1 MRCWPWQ
8 LELAADLGVHS
19 LWHQSLVSLP
29 SGSTCSSPQSMRAT
43 LQNQWTSMMPEAGR
57 QFRFIRP
64 IASGGFGT
72 VYLAKE
78 EHADGFSRVVA
89 VKLLNAQWTD
99 SEEIGGRI
107 RDEARLLGLLRHRN
121 IVDVY
126 DLTSLDGRSA
136 VVMEFLEAVDLRYL
150 IQHLEGVSQRIPVR
164 VALEIVAQVAH
175 ALDAAYNRPPMKG
188 DKPLRVIHRDI
199 KPSNI
204 MLDAHGLPKVLDFGV
219 DQSDIVSRESN
230 TQELQFG
237 SVDYMAPERL
247 FFEPETPASDVY
259 SLAATLFELITG
271 ERLGKAQGRAS
282 KHDAHLAARM
292 SFLRGSTSASPEVA
306 AALEALLLHTLHFEH
321 DHRPDAATFC
331 QDARQLARR
340 IQEDDLVIWSERV
353 MPGVVEAAQ
362 SRAED
367 AEELSNAILTED
379 SVVREMNT
387 GEMPSVRDVPEPVTA
402 RESAR
407 AAALRRGALAELER
421 SSDIEIAPATG
432 APQDGGGAKMSDL
445 TDGVG
450 WNDRTMGDLTDAQMS
465 PTDVPE
471 PPHPLGDYDEIQQP
485 PAVQVAN
492 ELHTETVEKSVTEV
506 DTLQGLSPVAPKTSW
521 TYLVAGAALPLM
533 AVLGLGTLAVW
544 QDWGGLRGVLIGDAP
559 APPVKV
565 VEPTPS
571 ADDAPEASLA
581 AGADEGG
588 ILIRSA
594 WPRTTATRVRCKEDS
609 AKGRTEARLDRE
621 AASRCSVTAM
631 REDRTRIT
639 AVLDVASEG
648 TWVCFEDGAKECRDQ

>member
-1 MRCWPWQ
+1 
-8 LELAADLGVHS
+8 
-19 LWHQSLVSLP
+19 
-29 SGSTCSSPQSMRAT
+29 
-43 LQNQWTSMMPEAGR
+43 MPEAGR

-64 IASGGFGT
+64 IAAGGFGT

-89 VKLLNAQWTD
+89 IKLLNAQWTD

-136 VVMEFLEAVDLRYL
+136 VVMEYLEAVDLRYL
-150 IQHLEGVSQRIPVR
+150 IKQLETRDARIPVR

-219 DQSDIVSRESN
+219 AQSDIVSREAN

-282 KHDAHLAARM
+282 KHDAHLASRM
-292 SFLRGSTSASPEVA
+292 SFLRGAISASPEVG

-321 DHRPDAATFC
+321 DQRPDAATFC

-340 IQEDDLVIWSERV
+340 IQEDDLVVWCEQV
-353 MPGVVEAAQ
+353 MPEVVEGAQ
-362 SRAED
+362 KRAEGTED
-367 AEELSNAILTED
+367 LSNTVFTED
-379 SVVREMNT
+379 SVVREMHT
-387 GEMPSVRDVPEPVTA
+387 SEMASVRDVPEPVTA

-421 SSDIEIAPATG
+421 SSDIAIAPATG
-432 APQDGGGAKMSDL
+432 APQDGGGARMSDF
-445 TDGVG
+445 TDGSGVE
-450 WNDRTMGDLTDAQMS
+450 WNDRTMGDLTDAQVA
-465 PTDVPE
+465 PDEVPE
-471 PPHPLGDYDEIQQP
+471 PVHATLSLRPETTGGYDEIQQSP
-485 PAVQVAN
+485 VIEDVDGPD
-492 ELHTETVEKSVTEV
+492 TETVEKSVTEF
-506 DTLQGLSPVAPKTSW
+506 DTMGGLSPVAPKTSV
-521 TYLVAGAALPLM
+521 TYLLAGAALPLVIVLSLS
-533 AVLGLGTLAVW
+533 AVALW
-544 QDWGGLRGVLIGDAP
+544 QDWGGLRGKILGEETSGAEVSSDVGTDEDAL
-559 APPVKV
+559 
-565 VEPTPS
+565 S
-571 ADDAPEASLA
+571 EATLA
-581 AGADEGG
+581 AGADDGG
-588 ILIRSA
+588 IVIRSA
-594 WPRTTATRVRCKEDS
+594 WPETTATRVRCKEES
-609 AKGRTEARLDRE
+609 AKGVEEAWLERE

-631 REDRTRIT
+631 RKDRSRIT
-639 AVLDVASEG
+639 AVVDVVTEG
-648 TWVCFEDGAKECRDQ
+648 AWVCFEGGAKECRTQ

>member
-1 MRCWPWQ
+1 M
-8 LELAADLGVHS
+8 LS
-19 LWHQSLVSLP
+19 
-29 SGSTCSSPQSMRAT
+29 
-43 LQNQWTSMMPEAGR
+43 MPESGR

-64 IASGGFGT
+64 IAAGGFGT

-89 VKLLNAQWTD
+89 IKLLNAQWTD
-99 SEEIGGRI
+99 SEEVSGRI

-126 DLTSLDGRSA
+126 DLTSLGGRSA
-136 VVMEFLEAVDLRYL
+136 VVMEYLEAVDLRYL
-150 IQHLEGVSQRIPVR
+150 IKFLDGRGERIPVR

-204 MLDAHGLPKVLDFGV
+204 MLDDHGLPKVLDFGV
-219 DQSDIVSRESN
+219 AQSDIVSREAN
-230 TQELQFG
+230 TQDLQFG

-259 SLAATLFELITG
+259 SLAATLFELVSG

-292 SFLRGSTSASPEVA
+292 SFLRDASSASPEVA

-321 DHRPDAATFC
+321 DQRPDAATFC
-331 QDARQLARR
+331 QDARHLARR
-340 IQEDDLVIWSERV
+340 IDDEDLVIWCEKV
-353 MPGVVEAAQ
+353 MPEVVEAAQ

-367 AEELSNAILTED
+367 AEELSNAVLTED
-379 SVVREMNT
+379 SIVRGMHT

-432 APQDGGGAKMSDL
+432 APQDGGGAKMADF
-445 TDGVG
+445 TDGSGVG
-450 WNDRTMGDLTDAQMS
+450 WNDRTMGDLTDAQV
-465 PTDVPE
+465 PPAEAPE
-471 PPHPLGDYDEIQQP
+471 PAQAFDESAVTASGDYDEIQRNP
-485 PAVQVAN
+485 GVEVGDDSDTA
-492 ELHTETVEKSVTEV
+492 TVEKSVTEF
-506 DTLQGLSPVAPKTSW
+506 DTMGGLTPVAPKASLS
-521 TYLVAGAALPLM
+521 YLLAGAALPLVV
-533 AVLGLGTLAVW
+533 VLGLGVAALW
-544 QDWGGLRGVLIGDAP
+544 QDWGGIREKLIGNPTAAVPVTTSVRTEEDAL
-559 APPVKV
+559 
-565 VEPTPS
+565 S
-571 ADDAPEASLA
+571 EASLA

-588 ILIRSA
+588 IVVKSA
-594 WPRTTATRVRCKEDS
+594 WPNTTATRVRCKEES
-609 AKGRTEARLDRE
+609 AKGTDEAWLNRD

-631 REDRTRIT
+631 RSDRTRIT
-639 AVLDVASEG
+639 AVVDVLTEG
-648 TWVCFEDGAKECRDQ
+648 TWSCFEGGAKECRSQ

>member
-1 MRCWPWQ
+1 
-8 LELAADLGVHS
+8 
-19 LWHQSLVSLP
+19 
-29 SGSTCSSPQSMRAT
+29 
-43 LQNQWTSMMPEAGR
+43 MPEAGR

-64 IASGGFGT
+64 IAAGGFGT

-78 EHADGFSRVVA
+78 EHSDGFSRVVA

-99 SEEIGGRI
+99 CEEIGGRI

-136 VVMEFLEAVDLRYL
+136 VVMEYLEAVDLRYL
-150 IQHLEGVSQRIPVR
+150 IKHLTRRGERIPVR
-164 VALEIVAQVAH
+164 VALEITAQVAH

-219 DQSDIVSRESN
+219 AQSDIVSREAN
-230 TQELQFG
+230 TQDLQFG

-282 KHDAHLAARM
+282 KHDAHLATRM
-292 SFLRGSTSASPEVA
+292 SFLRGASTASPEVA

-321 DHRPDAATFC
+321 DQRPDAATFC

-340 IQEDDLVIWSERV
+340 VNDEDLAMWCERV
-353 MPGVVEAAQ
+353 MPEVVDAAQ

-367 AEELSNAILTED
+367 AEELSNAVLTED
-379 SVVREMNT
+379 SVVRELHT
-387 GEMPSVRDVPEPVTA
+387 SEMPSVRDVPEPVTA

-432 APQDGGGAKMSDL
+432 APQDGGGARMGDF
-445 TDGVG
+445 TDGSGVG
-450 WNDRTMGDLTDAQMS
+450 WNDRTMGDLTDAQVA
-465 PTDVPE
+465 PDEVPE
-471 PPHPLGDYDEIQQP
+471 PAHALAPASDVGQGGYDDIQQP
-485 PAVQVAN
+485 LEVEATDDVDTA
-492 ELHTETVEKSVTEV
+492 TVEKSVTEL
-506 DTLQGLSPVAPKTSW
+506 DTMGGLTPVNPKTSW
-521 TYLVAGAALPLM
+521 TYLLAGAALPMVL
-533 AVLGLGTLAVW
+533 VLGLGSLALW
-544 QDWGGLRGVLIGDAP
+544 QDWGGLKGKILGEEA
-559 APPVKV
+559 AKV
-565 VEPTPS
+565 QTVGS
-571 ADDAPEASLA
+571 AQTAEDVRSEASLA
-581 AGADEGG
+581 AGADDGG
-588 ILIRSA
+588 IVVRSA
-594 WPRTTATRVRCKEDS
+594 WPDTAATRVRCKEES
-609 AKGRTEARLDRE
+609 AKGAEDAWLNRG

-631 REDRTRIT
+631 RADRTRIT
-639 AVLDVASEG
+639 AVVDVLTEG
-648 TWVCFEDGAKECRDQ
+648 TWVCFEGGTTECRSQ